1 LRSFAVTEPVDQLD
15 GGRELVV
22 FWVRRAT
29 QCSECGVALDRGSLL
44 RVEGNCALCLA
55 CADLDHL
62 EYLPRG
68 DAALT
73 RRARRHSTLHAVVVE
88 WSRTRQR
95 YERQGVLVEPA
106 ALRRAETECLADAE
120 LRARRREQAAS
131 QRAVEDQAYLTAFT
145 AAIRSAFPGCP
156 ADEAEEIA
164 AHACQK
170 ASGRIGRTAAA
181 RTLDPEAIRLAVVAH
196 VRHAHTEYDRLLG
209 QLLDRGLARQHV
221 RERVATIVRQW
232 ETATGAR
239 QPTPARRGGGR

>member
-1 LRSFAVTEPVDQLD
+1 VGQLD

-44 RVEGNCALCLA
+44 RVEGDRALCLA

-73 RRARRHSTLHAVVVE
+73 RRARRSSTLQAVAVE

-106 ALRRAETECLADAE
+106 ALRQAEAECLADAE
-120 LRARRREQAAS
+120 LRARRREQAAR
-131 QRAVEDQAYLTAFT
+131 QREVKDQAYIAAFSAT
-145 AAIRSAFPGCP
+145 IRSAFPGCP
-156 ADEAEEIA
+156 ADEAEQIA
-164 AHACQK
+164 THACQK

-181 RTLDPEAIRLAVVAH
+181 RALDPAAVRLAVVAH
-196 VRHAHTEYDRLLG
+196 VRHVHTEYDRLLG
-209 QLLDRGLARQHV
+209 QRLDRGLAR
-221 RERVATIVRQW
+221 ERVRARVEDVLRQW
-232 ETATGAR
+232 EKPAAPRQTAPSR
-239 QPTPARRGGGR
+239 QGRPR

>member
-1 LRSFAVTEPVDQLD
+1 M
-15 GGRELVV
+15 V

-29 QCSECGVALDRGSLL
+29 QCSECGVALDHGNLL
-44 RVEGNCALCLA
+44 RVEGDRALCLA

-73 RRARRHSTLHAVVVE
+73 RRARRHSTLHAVAVE

-131 QRAVEDQAYLTAFT
+131 RRTVEDQVYLTAFT

-156 ADEAEEIA
+156 ADEAEHIA

-181 RTLDPEAIRLAVVAH
+181 RTLDPKAIRLAVVAH

-209 QLLDRGLARQHV
+209 QLLNRDLARQHV
-221 RERVATIVRQW
+221 RERVDTIVRQW

-239 QPTPARRGGGR
+239 QTTPSRRGGGR